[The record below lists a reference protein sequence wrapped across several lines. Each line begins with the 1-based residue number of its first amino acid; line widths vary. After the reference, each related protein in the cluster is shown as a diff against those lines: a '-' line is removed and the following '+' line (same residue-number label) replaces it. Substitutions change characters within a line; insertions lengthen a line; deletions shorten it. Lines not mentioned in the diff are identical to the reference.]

1 MTILALFC
9 VQNAQQ
15 AMVTRRAF
23 QQQLKEMLDN
33 ETPVK
38 DVSAFLMKLNLS

>member
-1 MTILALFC
+1 MTIVALFC
-9 VQNAQQ
+9 FQNAQQ
-15 AMVTRRAF
+15 AMITRRAF

-38 DVSAFLMKLNLS
+38 DVSAFSLKLNLI